1 MSGKQEAGRNEPDRP
16 RRPRRRVWVHIAGA
30 AAVVLCCA
38 AAIAWTVMSEPD
50 STRVIQVASPLAAG
64 QMIAEADLVP
74 VEVAADEVDP
84 LGLVPAS
91 QLASV
96 VGQLAAI
103 PLAAGTLLSASMVG
117 TPASPREGWVEV
129 TVALADGR
137 VPASIQPGH
146 LVSLLGASDV
156 AATGVWSAAGTVTAV
171 AHPEEGGALV
181 TVELP
186 AESVPGMVSVEP
198 ASLLMVATAHAAPD
212 PDASPSPTPSPTA
225 GG

>member
-1 MSGKQEAGRNEPDRP
+1 MSGNKQGADRP
-16 RRPRRRVWVHIAGA
+16 ERPGRRSRRRIWVHIAGA

-38 AAIAWTVMSEPD
+38 AAVVWTVTSEPD
-50 STRVIQVASPLAAG
+50 RASVLRVASTLAAG
-64 QMIAEADLVP
+64 QVIAETDLAP
-74 VEVAADEVDP
+74 VDVAADEVDP
-84 LGLVPAS
+84 LGLVPSSAA
-91 QLASV
+91 ASV

-117 TPASPREGWVEV
+117 TPSSPREGWVEV

-137 VPASIQPGH
+137 VPAALQPGH
-146 LVSLLGASDV
+146 LVSLLGASDT
-156 AATGVWSAAGTVTAV
+156 AATGVWSAGGTVTAV

-186 AESVPGMVSVEP
+186 AETIPGLVSVE
-198 ASLLMVATAHAAPD
+198 ATSLLMVATAHAAPD
-212 PDASPSPTPSPTA
+212 PEASPSPTPSPTA